1 MAGGHTLMGRATAN
15 AIAEK
20 LGNAIAA
27 PIMPFS
33 VNNASPNLPGTIG
46 LTPSL
51 SADLNEQVSEQL
63 IKNGFRNVVLMVI
76 MVADKRNFAR

>member
-1 MAGGHTLMGRATAN
+1 MGRATAN

-46 LTPSL
+46 LTPPL
-51 SADLNEQVSEQL
+51 FADLNEQVSEQL

-76 MVADKRNFAR
+76 MVADKRNFAG